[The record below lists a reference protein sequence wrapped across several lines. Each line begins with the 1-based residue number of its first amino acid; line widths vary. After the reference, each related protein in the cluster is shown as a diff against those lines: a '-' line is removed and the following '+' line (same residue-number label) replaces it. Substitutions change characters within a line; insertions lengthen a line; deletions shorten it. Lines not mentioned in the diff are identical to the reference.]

1 MRRSAKVLLSAGGVL
16 VLTAAG
22 LAWLVAT
29 PSGQQMLLRTAL
41 PLVPGLKAGSIEG
54 GFFDLTITDL
64 SYEMP
69 GLTAGA
75 DRITLR
81 LDRDALLSERR
92 IAVTK
97 LEILHPHGVLDSA
110 SLPPSDPSAPSADT
124 GPVTMPWPVSLDNAE
139 ITSLDFT
146 ADGTKVTLAYF
157 GASASW
163 IGEAL
168 SVKPLRIRSLAV
180 ALPGS
185 EKTAEERAEEDRK
198 VAERRAAEIKAKF
211 EARKP
216 VITFDATELNKMF
229 ADLFSKPLLTELPEV
244 SLPFSLDVSEFE
256 ATNLKL
262 AGASPVVIDELRLDA
277 SMKASEVEIR
287 RLDLKMPEATGS
299 LKGRARLSGK
309 WPLDLRADTRL
320 SVAPVRGEK
329 ADVTLVGEVMG
340 KVSLA
345 AVAEGPVPAKFL
357 LAADP
362 ATAGLP
368 FSVTLVSPSL
378 KLPLEGAN
386 PADLTSLSAFSLRMS
401 GDVRNWK
408 LDAGLGVKA
417 PGTPSA
423 TAGLKGRGT
432 LTSLT
437 LDELTA
443 KTAGGTGRVTGEITW
458 VDALRW
464 RGDMKLANLDVSH
477 FAPSVKAVLSGSSRT
492 SGRIDKKGWSVELP
506 EFDVKGRIDN
516 AALDVHGSA
525 IAQSPMKVYVPDVS
539 VSLDANKLTGRAM
552 LDGKNIKADIKVDAP
567 DLGRNMKE
575 LAGSAS
581 GFVTIG
587 GTLSEPVAKA
597 DLTAT
602 GLRYGDDVRL
612 EALMLRGDI
621 SAKPS
626 GEVGGSMMLHASNGA
641 LSESLVLHDIV
652 ARLEGTDRK
661 HELTVNLSG
670 EPVNAELKL
679 AGAFDTKSL
688 VWKGTLS
695 NGTVSTPIGSWH
707 QDKAAGLVYKASSS
721 EAVLEPHCWV
731 GKPGDV
737 CIDDKLRAG
746 EKGSATLRLRK
757 WELDVLKP
765 WLPPLTTVAGT
776 VNGTAKAKWD
786 LSSGSL
792 PEIDALVDAGGMTVT
807 QTTGEEPLVVH
818 LDTVSLKARTD
829 KSRASA
835 ELDVKIRDNADLK
848 ATVAVID
855 PAETRRLDGRILF
868 NGGDLSIV
876 NTLIGSDEKV
886 EGRLNVDV
894 ALSGTLLKPLL
905 NGGIALTD
913 ARVSEGAVP
922 LVMKPS
928 NIRIDFAGDTSTLEG
943 RLETSQG
950 ALDLAGDAQWRDMAH
965 PTANVHASGSD
976 ILITVPPYAKV
987 TVSPDVSLAAS
998 SERVTLNGK
1007 IEVPAAQ
1014 ITVADLPA
1022 TATGVSSDEVLL
1034 DRHMKPKVSK
1044 TTTIP
1049 IDSNIV
1055 VHMGDQIFIDAF
1067 GLKAKLSGDLKVT
1080 QDARR
1085 GLGLGLNGQ
1094 VNVDDGR
1101 FHAYGQDLI
1110 VRTGHVIFAGPPS
1123 RPQLNIEAIRN
1134 PEAIE
1139 DDVTA
1144 GIRVTG
1150 NAMRPKV
1157 TVFSEPALSQQQ
1169 TLSYL
1174 LRGQGLDTS
1183 SDDNS
1188 MITSALVGLGVS
1200 QTGRI
1205 IGEIGDAVGIKD
1217 LGVDTAGVGESSQVV
1232 VSGYI
1237 LPGLQLKYGVGIF
1250 DSLAT
1255 ITLRYRLMPRL
1266 YLEAASGVNQAF
1278 DVLYSFEY

>member
-1 MRRSAKVLLSAGGVL
+1 
-16 VLTAAG
+16 
-22 LAWLVAT
+22 
-29 PSGQQMLLRTAL
+29 
-41 PLVPGLKAGSIEG
+41 
-54 GFFDLTITDL
+54 
-64 SYEMP
+64 MP

-81 LDRDALLSERR
+81 LARDALLSERR

-309 WPLDLRADTRL
+309 WPLDLRANTRL

-386 PADLTSLSAFSLRMS
+386 PADLISLSAFSLRMS

-792 PEIDALVDAGGMTVT
+792 PEIDALVDADGMTVT

-855 PAETRRLDGRILF
+855 PAKTRRLDGRILF

-998 SERVTLNGK
+998 SERVTLNGR

-1044 TTTIP
+1044 TATIP

-1067 GLKAKLSGDLKVT
+1067 GLKAK
-1080 QDARR
+1080 
-1085 GLGLGLNGQ
+1085 LGLNGQ

-1174 LRGQGLDTS
+1174 LRGQGLATS

>member
-1 MRRSAKVLLSAGGVL
+1 MRRSAKILLSASGVL

-29 PSGQQMLLRTAL
+29 PSGQQTLLRTAL

-110 SLPPSDPSAPSADT
+110 SLPPSDPSEPTADT

-168 SVKPLRIRSLAV
+168 SVKPLRVRSLAV

-185 EKTAEERAEEDRK
+185 EKTAEERAEEERK
-198 VAERRAAEIKAKF
+198 AAERRAAEIKAKF

-216 VITFDATELNKMF
+216 VITFDATELNKML
-229 ADLFSKPLLTELPEV
+229 ADLFSKPPLTELPEV

-256 ATNLKL
+256 ATDLKL
-262 AGASPVVIDELRLDA
+262 AGASPVIIDELRLDA

-309 WPLDLRADTRL
+309 WPLDLRANTRL

-368 FSVTLVSPSL
+368 FSVTLVSPGL
-378 KLPLEGAN
+378 KLPLEGAS
-386 PADLTSLSAFSLRMS
+386 PADLTSLSAISLRMS

-477 FAPSVKAVLSGSSRT
+477 FAPSVKAVLSGGSRT

-506 EFDVKGRIDN
+506 EFDVKGRIEN

-567 DLGRNMKE
+567 DLGRNMKG

-602 GLRYGDDVRL
+602 GLRYGDDVGL

-661 HELTVNLSG
+661 HELTMNLSG
-670 EPVNAELKL
+670 VPVNAELKL

-695 NGTVSTPIGSWH
+695 NGTVSTPIGNWH

-776 VNGTAKAKWD
+776 VNGTAKAKIFTD
-786 LSSGSL
+786 GTGLTISNALLIVSFPFSYVPSAESKPFSKLSSCKTRL
-792 PEIDALVDAGGMTVT
+792 F
-807 QTTGEEPLVVH
+807 
-818 LDTVSLKARTD
+818 VS
-829 KSRASA
+829 
-835 ELDVKIRDNADLK
+835 
-848 ATVAVID
+848 
-855 PAETRRLDGRILF
+855 
-868 NGGDLSIV
+868 
-876 NTLIGSDEKV
+876 
-886 EGRLNVDV
+886 
-894 ALSGTLLKPLL
+894 
-905 NGGIALTD
+905 
-913 ARVSEGAVP
+913 
-922 LVMKPS
+922 
-928 NIRIDFAGDTSTLEG
+928 
-943 RLETSQG
+943 
-950 ALDLAGDAQWRDMAH
+950 
-965 PTANVHASGSD
+965 
-976 ILITVPPYAKV
+976 
-987 TVSPDVSLAAS
+987 
-998 SERVTLNGK
+998 
-1007 IEVPAAQ
+1007 
-1014 ITVADLPA
+1014 
-1022 TATGVSSDEVLL
+1022 
-1034 DRHMKPKVSK
+1034 
-1044 TTTIP
+1044 
-1049 IDSNIV
+1049 
-1055 VHMGDQIFIDAF
+1055 IF
-1067 GLKAKLSGDLKVT
+1067 K
-1080 QDARR
+1080 
-1085 GLGLGLNGQ
+1085 
-1094 VNVDDGR
+1094 
-1101 FHAYGQDLI
+1101 
-1110 VRTGHVIFAGPPS
+1110 
-1123 RPQLNIEAIRN
+1123 
-1134 PEAIE
+1134 
-1139 DDVTA
+1139 
-1144 GIRVTG
+1144 
-1150 NAMRPKV
+1150 
-1157 TVFSEPALSQQQ
+1157 
-1169 TLSYL
+1169 
-1174 LRGQGLDTS
+1174 
-1183 SDDNS
+1183 
-1188 MITSALVGLGVS
+1188 
-1200 QTGRI
+1200 
-1205 IGEIGDAVGIKD
+1205 
-1217 LGVDTAGVGESSQVV
+1217 
-1232 VSGYI
+1232 
-1237 LPGLQLKYGVGIF
+1237 
-1250 DSLAT
+1250 
-1255 ITLRYRLMPRL
+1255 
-1266 YLEAASGVNQAF
+1266 
-1278 DVLYSFEY
+1278 